1 MSNTRNL
8 VIPMQ
13 KLEKIDYAQLLG
25 FTSVSHWI
33 SGGVDF
39 QDETI
44 GAKLGAKVGAEP
56 VPKPKIDYAKLLG
69 FDAVS
74 DKLSA
79 NVDFQDETLGARLG
93 AKVGAEVLVALDLAA
108 NRTETR
114 K

>member
-1 MSNTRNL
+1 MSNTPNL

-13 KLEKIDYAQLLG
+13 KLEKIDYAKLLG
-25 FTSVSHWI
+25 FSSVSHQI

-44 GAKLGAKVGAEP
+44 GAKLGAKVGVETDE
-56 VPKPKIDYAKLLG
+56 PKIDYARLLG

-79 NVDFQDETLGARLG
+79 NVDFQDETFGARLG